1 MRRSVC
7 EILWAG
13 CPMKAIFRVDALVIS
28 AAALL
33 GIQVSR
39 DYVTGS
45 LSPCYVPR
53 CSPISLSTQ
62 PMKSSNKNL
71 AVAR

>member
-1 MRRSVC
+1 M
-7 EILWAG
+7 LWAG

-39 DYVTGS
+39 DYVTDS
-45 LSPCYVPR
+45 LSPCCVPP
-53 CSPISLSTQ
+53 CSMTEAPR
-62 PMKSSNKNL
+62 KSR
-71 AVAR
+71 ARSAN